1 VTVGRGDLGR
11 TVERASERAGVQG
24 VAVALVE
31 RGEVAWSEGF
41 GGCRGD
47 GRGRIGAE
55 TVFAVAS
62 LSKPPFAH
70 LVVRLADRGLLDLD
84 TPLAELYPEPYDAYG
99 LDQQAPEPK
108 QITARHVLSHTS
120 GLGNWE
126 DEDIGR
132 IGFAPGS
139 RWHYSGEGYVYLQ
152 AVVEHLTG
160 SPLEQVAAAEVFRPL
175 GMRSTGY
182 LWERASPGADA
193 CSFEGREFTRA
204 SAAFSLHTTA
214 ADYARFVVDTLESA
228 VGGMLLAPQVE
239 IDDSL
244 GWGLGWGL
252 AGDVVSRDIVWHW
265 GEMDH
270 FTCAAVASR
279 AQRRGLVCLTNGDE
293 GVAACAE
300 ILAETLGEEFAYP
313 IRAVLERGW

>member
-11 TVERASERAGVQG
+11 TVERASRRAGVPG

-31 RGEVAWSEGF
+31 RSEVAWSDGF
-41 GGCRGD
+41 GVCRGD
-47 GRGRIGAE
+47 SGGRIGAE

-70 LVVRLADRGLLDLD
+70 LVVRLAERGVLDLD

-99 LDQQAPEPK
+99 LDPQAPELK

-120 GLGNWE
+120 GLGTWQE
-126 DEDIGR
+126 DMGR

-160 SPLEQVAAAEVFRPL
+160 SPLEQVAEAEVFRPL

-182 LWERASPGADA
+182 LWERAPTSAGT
-193 CSFEGREFTRA
+193 CSFEGREFSKA
-204 SAAFSLHTTA
+204 FAAFSLHTTA
-214 ADYARFVVDTLESA
+214 SDYARFVVDTLESA
-228 VGGMLLAPQVE
+228 VGGMLLAPQVT

-252 AGDVVSRDIVWHW
+252 AGDIVWHW
-265 GEMDH
+265 GEMDY
-270 FTCAAVASR
+270 FSCVAVASR
-279 AQRRGLVCLTNGDE
+279 ARRRALVCLTNGDK
-293 GVAACAE
+293 GLAACAE
-300 ILAETLGEEFAYP
+300 ILEDTLGADFAYP